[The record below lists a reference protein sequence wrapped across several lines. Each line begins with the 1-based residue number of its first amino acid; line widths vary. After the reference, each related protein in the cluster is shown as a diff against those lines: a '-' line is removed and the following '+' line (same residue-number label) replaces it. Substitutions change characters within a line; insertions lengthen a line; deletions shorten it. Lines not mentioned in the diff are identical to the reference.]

1 MKNVNFCEKGESWL
15 KIGVLVYLKMEMLV
29 KNQNFGQKSK
39 FWSEMEIL
47 IKMEIS
53 VQNLNFCLDS

>member
-1 MKNVNFCEKGESWL
+1 VKNVNFCEKGGF
-15 KIGVLVYLKMEMLV
+15 GVLVYLKMEMLV